1 MAGDD
6 DARQRPISADTE
18 DVAQEQDVE
27 HNPAATEQT
36 PLLPRRDGEDELDQ
50 PTTRKFKWR
59 WPSLVALVLLIL
71 GGILIIILAFVAPG
85 IVKEYAEQ
93 AIVVEPQSLSIDSFT
108 ASGVR
113 TRIKASVRLDS
124 SRVTQDPVRNLGR
137 FFTYIAS
144 EVETGESDV
153 EVSLPEYGNVVLGT
167 AQVPP
172 IRMSIRD
179 GQWKFID
186 ILVDVKPGHVD
197 GLRSIAND
205 WIDGR
210 LGRLR
215 VLAKAQVPLKSGLIS
230 IGRQDIRQEL
240 TLSNGEIP
248 NIPAYDLEDVSVH
261 EVDGPNGKGTAVAV
275 DASLSVMNDYPVEFT
290 IPPLNFDIL
299 VDACAENDPNIVVAR
314 ARTHELAVKPEQLL
328 NAHVTA
334 TMHHLPGSLIRDCP
348 DAGDSPLD
356 RLVGNYLH
364 GKNTTIYIRGSP
376 ITSPTDP
383 TSPDRLASL
392 VNEAP
397 EWLTAL
403 LSSLTLPVPIPPPSL
418 DKNPLIRNFSLT
430 NTHFDLPDPWA
441 EDPDSPEAKPRI
453 SADVRALV
461 ALPPPIAL
469 NLKHFDVDRVRADAD
484 VFYKGDKFAELDLSA
499 WQHANLTHVV
509 EGDWERLIGSQ
520 RENLHTINMD
530 KAVSNEAS
538 TFSVDLA
545 PARTGA
551 PNFHNN
557 NNSEPTLLLIQSH
570 IDQAPLVITNEDIF
584 TTVVEK
590 LIFGGKGA
598 VVHLQIVAKV
608 DVEVVTSLGDIVVR
622 GLPAHGDVPLQRK

>member
-6 DARQRPISADTE
+6 DARQRLISE
-18 DVAQEQDVE
+18 DAEHAAQEQDVE
-27 HNPAATEQT
+27 HNTAATEQT
-36 PLLPRRDGEDELDQ
+36 PLLPPRPGQHDSDQ
-50 PTTRKFKWR
+50 PAAKKASWR
-59 WPSLVALVLLIL
+59 WPSLVALVLLII
-71 GGILIIILAFVAPG
+71 GGILIIVLAFVAPN

-113 TRIKASVRLDS
+113 TRIQASVRLDS
-124 SRVTQDPVRNLGR
+124 SRVAQDPVRNLGR
-137 FFTYIAS
+137 FFTYIAA

-172 IRMSIRD
+172 IKMSIRD
-179 GQWKFID
+179 GQWKFVD
-186 ILVDVKPGHVD
+186 ILVDVKPGQVD
-197 GLRSIAND
+197 GLRSIAKD

-240 TLSNGEIP
+240 TLSSGEIP
-248 NIPAYDLEDVSVH
+248 NLPAYDLEDVSVH
-261 EVDGPNGKGTAVAV
+261 EVDGPNGKGSAVAI

-290 IPPLNFDIL
+290 VPPLDFDIL
-299 VDACAENDPNIVVAR
+299 VNACAENDPNIVVAR
-314 ARTHELAVKPEQLL
+314 ARTHELAIKPEQSLS
-328 NAHVTA
+328 AQVTA

-348 DAGDSPLD
+348 NAGDSPLD
-356 RLVGNYLH
+356 RLIGNYLH
-364 GKNTTIYIRGSP
+364 GKNTTIYIRGS
-376 ITSPTDP
+376 SSASLTDL
-383 TSPDRLASL
+383 TSPDRPASAAS
-392 VNEAP
+392 EAP

-403 LSSLTLPVPIPPPSL
+403 LSSLTLPIPIPPPSL

-441 EDPDSPEAKPRI
+441 EDPNSPEARPRI

-484 VFYKGDKFAELDLSA
+484 VFYDGKKFAELDLSN
-499 WQHANLTHVV
+499 WQRANLTHVV
-509 EGDWERLIGSQ
+509 EGDWDRLVGSQ
-520 RENLHTINMD
+520 PENLHTMKFD
-530 KAVSNEAS
+530 PAAS
-538 TFSVDLA
+538 EEEGTFSVDLA
-545 PARTGA
+545 PARSAATD
-551 PNFHNN
+551 FHANK
-557 NNSEPTLLLIQSH
+557 SSKPTLLLIQSH
-570 IDQAPLVITNEDIF
+570 IDQAPLVITDEDIF

-608 DVEVVTSLGDIVVR
+608 DVEVVTSLGDVVVR
-622 GLPAHGDVPLQRK
+622 GLPAHGDVPLKRK